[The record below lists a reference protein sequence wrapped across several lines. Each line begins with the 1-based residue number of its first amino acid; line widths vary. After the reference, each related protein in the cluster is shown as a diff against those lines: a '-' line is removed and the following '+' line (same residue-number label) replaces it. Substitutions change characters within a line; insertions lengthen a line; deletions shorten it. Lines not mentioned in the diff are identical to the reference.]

1 MPLLQ
6 LTDDQ
11 LTALLN
17 AAKPLAPADRSSF
30 LEAVATALRDQATI
44 GDGVVHRA
52 IVETQ
57 KRFRD
62 PPLNGPR
69 PFGTTKGI

>member
-1 MPLLQ
+1 MLK
-6 LTDDQ
+6 LTDEQ
-11 LTALLN
+11 MSALLN
-17 AAKPLAPADRSSF
+17 AAKPLMPDDRPAF
-30 LEAVATALRDQATI
+30 LEAVARELQNQPTI

-69 PFGTTKGI
+69 PFGTTRGI